1 MSMPTESTGPSTLER
16 IKAIM
21 RRDLK
26 LGPAAELPDDLP
38 LIGGQFDLDSLDMLM
53 LLTSMEK
60 EFGIKVSDRSIG
72 REAFNT
78 VTTLASFID
87 RARAAKAQ
95 G

>member
-1 MSMPTESTGPSTLER
+1 MSAGQTTLEA

-53 LLTSMEK
+53 LVTSMEK
-60 EFGIKVSDRSIG
+60 EFGIKVSDHSIG
-72 REAFNT
+72 REAFQT
-78 VTTLASFID
+78 ISTLGSFID
-87 RARAAKAQ
+87 RARAGAQ
-95 G
+95 R